1 MHKETK
7 TRSILKAILWRVIA
21 TANSYLILTS
31 GFTSTNIGAALL
43 MNFTGLIT
51 YFYYERLW
59 NIIKSGKTTQYP
71 E

>member
-1 MHKETK
+1 MYKETK
-7 TRSILKAILWRVIA
+7 TRSVVKALLWRVLA

-43 MNFTGLIT
+43 MNFTGLIS

-59 NIIKSGKTTQYP
+59 NKIKTGKTTQYP